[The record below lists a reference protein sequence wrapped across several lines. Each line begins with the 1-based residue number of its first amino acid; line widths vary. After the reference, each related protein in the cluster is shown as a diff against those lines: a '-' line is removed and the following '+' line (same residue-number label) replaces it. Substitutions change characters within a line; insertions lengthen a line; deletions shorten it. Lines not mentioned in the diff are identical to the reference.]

1 MDPIHSDIQEIV
13 EKRWAKIQ
21 LAREGLNYSNANSR
35 ITMAV
40 FLLKNKE
47 EIAPLLT
54 RRVQNSAKIS
64 ELVQKIGGKLES
76 EKEKQLLSAVEQT
89 RAPYVKSY
97 DHALDL
103 AVNQHQ
109 VAEARAAMINVALPH
124 LIDYHAAW
132 NAFLEYQGEQMSAEL
147 TRAYRELANEV
158 AERRRAEEDMHK
170 AKEAAEAASRA
181 KSEFLAT
188 MSHEIR
194 TPMNG
199 IIGMTELV
207 LDSDLTAEQRENLG
221 MVMASA
227 GSLLSV
233 INDILDFSKIEAGKL
248 DFEAIA
254 FNLRDSL
261 GDTLKTLS
269 LRAQQRGLEL
279 AYQIAPNVQDALVG
293 DPGRLRQIVVNLV
306 GNAIKFTERG
316 EIVVQAETKSQTEH
330 DVCLHFTVSD
340 TGIGIP
346 PEKQRS
352 IFEPFTQADG
362 SMTRKYGGTGLG
374 LAISSRL
381 AEGMGGRIWVESE
394 IGKGSSFH
402 FTVCLGLQ
410 EGPAARTVPTDS
422 VDLSNLVVLVVD
434 DNATNRRIL
443 EGMLTNW
450 QMKPTL
456 ADGGQAALNAMTLA
470 KNTGMPFPVV
480 LLDAQ
485 MPEMDGFTLA
495 ERIKRS
501 PELASAVIMMLT
513 SAGQRGDA
521 ARCRE
526 LGIAAYLTKP
536 IKESEL
542 LKAIRIALGARS
554 QKEARSALITRH
566 SLGEGRQ
573 RLRILLAED
582 NAVNQTLAVRLLE
595 KRGHS
600 VTAVPNGKEAM
611 AALERQPFDLVLMD
625 VQMPEMDGFEATAVI
640 RAKEKAT
647 SAHIPIIAMTAHAMK
662 GDEERCIA
670 AGMDAYVSKPI
681 QPEDL
686 FEAIESLVASGSPFR
701 PPQRVSPL

>member
-54 RRVQNSAKIS
+54 RRIQNTAKIS

-76 EKEKQLLSAVEQT
+76 EKEKELLSAVEQT

-279 AYQIAPNVQDALVG
+279 A
-293 DPGRLRQIVVNLV
+293 
-306 GNAIKFTERG
+306 
-316 EIVVQAETKSQTEH
+316 
-330 DVCLHFTVSD
+330 
-340 TGIGIP
+340 
-346 PEKQRS
+346 
-352 IFEPFTQADG
+352 
-362 SMTRKYGGTGLG
+362 
-374 LAISSRL
+374 
-381 AEGMGGRIWVESE
+381 
-394 IGKGSSFH
+394 
-402 FTVCLGLQ
+402 
-410 EGPAARTVPTDS
+410 
-422 VDLSNLVVLVVD
+422 
-434 DNATNRRIL
+434 
-443 EGMLTNW
+443 
-450 QMKPTL
+450 
-456 ADGGQAALNAMTLA
+456 
-470 KNTGMPFPVV
+470 
-480 LLDAQ
+480 
-485 MPEMDGFTLA
+485 
-495 ERIKRS
+495 
-501 PELASAVIMMLT
+501 
-513 SAGQRGDA
+513 
-521 ARCRE
+521 
-526 LGIAAYLTKP
+526 
-536 IKESEL
+536 
-542 LKAIRIALGARS
+542 
-554 QKEARSALITRH
+554 
-566 SLGEGRQ
+566 
-573 RLRILLAED
+573 
-582 NAVNQTLAVRLLE
+582 
-595 KRGHS
+595 
-600 VTAVPNGKEAM
+600 
-611 AALERQPFDLVLMD
+611 
-625 VQMPEMDGFEATAVI
+625 
-640 RAKEKAT
+640 
-647 SAHIPIIAMTAHAMK
+647 
-662 GDEERCIA
+662 
-670 AGMDAYVSKPI
+670 
-681 QPEDL
+681 
-686 FEAIESLVASGSPFR
+686 
-701 PPQRVSPL
+701 

>member
-21 LAREGLNYSNANSR
+21 LTRKGLNYSNANSR

-40 FLLKNKE
+40 FLLENKE

-54 RRVQNSAKIS
+54 RRVQNTAKIS
-64 ELVQKIGGKLES
+64 ELVQKIRGKLES
-76 EKEKQLLSAVEQT
+76 EKEKELLSAVEQT
-89 RAPYVKSY
+89 RAPYIKSY
-97 DHALDL
+97 EHALDL

-109 VAEARAAMINVALPH
+109 VAEARAAMINVTLAL

-147 TRAYRELANEV
+147 ARAYRVLANEV
-158 AERRRAEEDMHK
+158 ADRKRAEEEMHK

-227 GSLLSV
+227 DSLLSV

-261 GDTLKTLS
+261 GDTLQTLS
-269 LRAQQRGLEL
+269 LRAQQKGLEL

-306 GNAIKFTERG
+306 GNAIKFTQRG

-330 DVCLHFTVSD
+330 DACLHFTVSD

-346 PEKQRS
+346 PDKQRY

-362 SMTRKYGGTGLG
+362 SMTRKFGGTGLG

-394 IGKGSSFH
+394 LGKGSTFH
-402 FTVCLGLQ
+402 FTVRLGLQ

-443 EGMLTNW
+443 EAMLINW

-456 ADGGQAALNAMTLA
+456 ADGGQAALNAMKLA

-495 ERIKRS
+495 ERIKQS

-582 NAVNQTLAVRLLE
+582 NAVNQMLAVRWLE

-600 VTAVPNGKEAM
+600 VTAVPDGKEAV
-611 AALERQPFDLVLMD
+611 AALERQGFDLVLMD
-625 VQMPEMDGFEATAVI
+625 VQMPEMDGFEVTAVI

-681 QPEDL
+681 QPEEL
-686 FEAIESLVASGSPFR
+686 FEAIESLVAGAPR
-701 PPQRVSPL
+701 